1 MLAPSLKANIWLTH
15 PNVHLKETE
24 RQRAR
29 ESCHNEKVCI
39 TLKFQDKSNQRK
51 HTHTRA
57 HAHTYTITV
66 IS

>member
-15 PNVHLKETE
+15 PNVHLKEAE
-24 RQRAR
+24 RERAS

-51 HTHTRA
+51 HTHV
-57 HAHTYTITV
+57 HTYTITV

>member
-24 RQRAR
+24 RER

-51 HTHTRA
+51 HTNT
-57 HAHTYTITV
+57 HAHTNTITV